1 MQNKKR
7 SEELNHHIKVV
18 QALASA
24 VLEGGRGT
32 AGTPFPKQPEKV
44 LKLYEFE
51 GSPFCRRVREVLTT
65 LNLDYEVYPCPKGGS
80 KYRQIVQEK
89 GGKLQFP
96 FLIDENT
103 GDHLY
108 ESQVIIDHL
117 FKHYGQTGQTP
128 KKYATYPKIPYMALA
143 GTVVNGARGIWIK
156 KKIKDRAAPKQ
167 LLELWGFE
175 ASPYTR
181 VVRTELAELEIPFV
195 FHNVAKE
202 CWQDQGPA
210 ALRLKPG
217 KYVPVKGGK
226 REQVVKQMNRDKQD
240 IQVPYLVDP
249 NTHVKMFESQ
259 AIVEYLRHQYGK

>member
-1 MQNKKR
+1 MV
-7 SEELNHHIKVV
+7 NHHIKVI
-18 QALASA
+18 QALASG

-32 AGTPFPKQPEKV
+32 SGTPFPQQPEKA

-65 LNLDYEVYPCPKGGS
+65 LNLDYEVYPCPKGGN
-80 KYRQIVQEK
+80 KYRQIVKEK

-103 GDHLY
+103 GDQLY
-108 ESQVIIDHL
+108 ESQAIIHHL
-117 FKHYGQTGQTP
+117 FKHYGKTGNTP
-128 KKYATYPKIPYMALA
+128 KKYAHYPNIPYVALA
-143 GTVVNGARGIWIK
+143 GTVVNGARGIWINQN
-156 KKIKDRAAPKQ
+156 IKDRAAPKQ

-175 ASPYTR
+175 ASPFTR
-181 VVRTELAELEIPFV
+181 VVRAELAELEIPFI
-195 FHNVAKE
+195 FHNVPKE

-210 ALRLKPG
+210 VLRLKPG

-226 REQVVKQMNRDKQD
+226 REQVVKLMNRDKKD

-249 NTHVKMFESQ
+249 NTNTKLFESKD
-259 AIVEYLRHQYGK
+259 IVEYLKHQYGK